1 MGRLAA
7 HEAVWAEVMAAYADP
22 EEGRGALDRIGVG
35 FDGGGPDV
43 GVLAARA
50 WRAYRRA
57 GGPRS
62 RIMTDFV
69 IGAHAALRAGR
80 LLTRDRGFYRPYVAG
95 LSVVE
100 P

>member
-1 MGRLAA
+1 MRSIGSASA
-7 HEAVWAEVMAAYADP
+7 SMAEARTSA
-22 EEGRGALDRIGVG
+22 
-35 FDGGGPDV
+35 
-43 GVLAARA
+43 VLAARA